1 MQCGKFV
8 QTFLWEIVMEKE
20 NLSVEAE
27 KTNADETGKKIIKIA
42 QAPVRLLL
50 LKIVLAAVLLCA
62 LGAGAYFGWKK
73 ITEIKLA
80 KKYMRIERQLVL
92 CRELVTV
99 KLRYSEIVSIKKS
112 GALGVAKSYSIVKY
126 SGVARAGIADV
137 SKIAPTVSRDGKSVS
152 LTLPKSELLGNEI
165 ASQEIFDEKRSI
177 FVPITMKE
185 IFDGIEESR
194 AGAAERLVAEGLLD
208 DADAQA
214 QAVLRASMTAL
225 GFENVAIR

>member
-1 MQCGKFV
+1 M
-8 QTFLWEIVMEKE
+8 KE
-20 NLSVEAE
+20 ERTSVEE
-27 KTNADETGKKIIKIA
+27 KKRTAQSAAKKIIKAA
-42 QAPVRLLL
+42 QVPVRRLL
-50 LKIVLAAVLLCA
+50 LKIIFAALLLGA
-62 LGAGAYFGWKK
+62 LGVGAYFGRKK
-73 ITEIKLA
+73 ITEVKLA

-99 KLRYSEIVSIKKS
+99 KLRYSEIVSIKKRS
-112 GALGVAKSYSIVKY
+112 ALGVAKSYSIVKY

-137 SKIAPTVSRDGKSVS
+137 SKIAATVSKDGKSVS
-152 LTLPKSELLGNEI
+152 ISLPKSELLGNEI

-194 AGAAERLVAEGLLD
+194 ASAAERLVAEGLLD

>member
-1 MQCGKFV
+1 
-8 QTFLWEIVMEKE
+8 MEE
-20 NLSVEAE
+20 QNVSVET
-27 KTNADETGKKIIKIA
+27 KKRTSQNVGKKIIKAA
-42 QAPVRLLL
+42 QAPVCRLLL
-50 LKIVLAAVLLCA
+50 RIAALVVLLCA
-62 LGAGAYFGWKK
+62 LGVGAYFGRKK

-99 KLRYSEIVSIKKS
+99 KLRYSEIVSIKKRS
-112 GALGVAKSYSIVKY
+112 ALGVAKSYSIVKY

-137 SKIAPTVSRDGKSVS
+137 SKIAATVSKDGKSVS
-152 LTLPKSELLGNEI
+152 ISLPKSELLGNEI

-194 AGAAERLVAEGLLD
+194 ASAAERLVAEGLLD

>member
-1 MQCGKFV
+1 M
-8 QTFLWEIVMEKE
+8 FLWEIDMKE
-20 NLSVEAE
+20 ERTSVEE
-27 KTNADETGKKIIKIA
+27 KKRTAQSAAKKIIKAA
-42 QAPVRLLL
+42 QVPVRRLL
-50 LKIVLAAVLLCA
+50 LKIIFAALLLGA
-62 LGAGAYFGWKK
+62 LGVGAYFGRKK
-73 ITEIKLA
+73 ITEVKLA

-99 KLRYSEIVSIKKS
+99 KLRYSEIVSIKKRS
-112 GALGVAKSYSIVKY
+112 ALGVAKSYSIVKY

-137 SKIAPTVSRDGKSVS
+137 SKIAATVSKDGKSVS
-152 LTLPKSELLGNEI
+152 ISLPKSELLGNEI

-194 AGAAERLVAEGLLD
+194 ASAAERLVAEGLLD

-214 QAVLRASMTAL
+214 KAVILASMSAL

>member
-1 MQCGKFV
+1 M
-8 QTFLWEIVMEKE
+8 FLWEIDMKE
-20 NLSVEAE
+20 ERTSVEE
-27 KTNADETGKKIIKIA
+27 KKRTAQSAAKKIIKAA
-42 QAPVRLLL
+42 QVPVRRLL
-50 LKIVLAAVLLCA
+50 LKIIFAALLLGA
-62 LGAGAYFGWKK
+62 LGVGAYFGRKK
-73 ITEIKLA
+73 ITEVKLA

-99 KLRYSEIVSIKKS
+99 KLRYSEIVSIKKRS
-112 GALGVAKSYSIVKY
+112 ALGVAKSYSIVKY

-137 SKIAPTVSRDGKSVS
+137 SKIAATVSKDGKSVS
-152 LTLPKSELLGNEI
+152 ISLPKSELLGNEI

-194 AGAAERLVAEGLLD
+194 ASAAERLVAEGLLD

>member
-1 MQCGKFV
+1 
-8 QTFLWEIVMEKE
+8 MEQE

-27 KTNADETGKKIIKIA
+27 RMNAGEAGKRIIKA
-42 QAPVRLLL
+42 ARAPVRRLL
-50 LKIVLAAVLLCA
+50 LKIVLAALLLCA
-62 LGAGAYFGWKK
+62 LGAGAYFGAKK
-73 ITEIKLA
+73 ISAVKLA

-126 SGVARAGIADV
+126 SGIARAGIADV
-137 SKIAPTVSRDGKSVS
+137 SKITATVSKDGKSVS

-165 ASQEIFDEKRSI
+165 ASQEVFDEKRSI

-185 IFDGIEESR
+185 IFDGIEGSR
-194 AGAAERLVAEGLLD
+194 ASAAERLVSEGLLE

-214 QAVLRASMTAL
+214 QTVLRASMTAL

>member
-1 MQCGKFV
+1 
-8 QTFLWEIVMEKE
+8 MEKE
-20 NLSVEAE
+20 NLSIEA
-27 KTNADETGKKIIKIA
+27 KKKAVHNAGKKIIESA
-42 QAPVRLLL
+42 AAPVRYLL
-50 LKIVLAAVLLCA
+50 LKIVLAAVLLSA
-62 LGAGAYFGWKK
+62 LASAAYFGRRKFF
-73 ITEIKLA
+73 EVKLA

-92 CRELVTV
+92 CSELVTV
-99 KLRYSEIVSIKKS
+99 KVRYSEIVSIKKS

-137 SKIAPTVSRDGKSVS
+137 SKIVPTVSKDGKSVS

-165 ASQEIFDEKRSI
+165 AFQEVFDEKRSI

-185 IFDGIEESR
+185 IFEGIEESKTS
-194 AGAAERLVAEGLLD
+194 AGERLIAEGLLD

-214 QAVLRASMTAL
+214 KAALRASMTAL

>member
-1 MQCGKFV
+1 M
-8 QTFLWEIVMEKE
+8 FLWEIDMKE
-20 NLSVEAE
+20 EHTSVEE
-27 KTNADETGKKIIKIA
+27 KKRTAQSAAKKIIKA
-42 QAPVRLLL
+42 TQVPVRRLL
-50 LKIVLAAVLLCA
+50 LKIIFAALLLGA
-62 LGAGAYFGWKK
+62 LGVGAYFGRKK
-73 ITEIKLA
+73 ITEVKLA

-99 KLRYSEIVSIKKS
+99 KLRYSEIVSIKKRS
-112 GALGVAKSYSIVKY
+112 ALGVAKSYSIVKY

-137 SKIAPTVSRDGKSVS
+137 SKIAATVSKDGKSVS
-152 LTLPKSELLGNEI
+152 ISLPKSELLGNEI

-194 AGAAERLVAEGLLD
+194 ASAGERLVAEGLLD

>member
-1 MQCGKFV
+1 
-8 QTFLWEIVMEKE
+8 MEQE
-20 NLSVEAE
+20 NLSVEA
-27 KTNADETGKKIIKIA
+27 KKMNAGEAGKRIIKA
-42 QAPVRLLL
+42 ARAPVRRLL
-50 LKIVLAAVLLCA
+50 LKIVLAALLLCA
-62 LGAGAYFGWKK
+62 LGAGAYFGAKK
-73 ITEIKLA
+73 ISAVKLA

-126 SGVARAGIADV
+126 SGIARAGIADV
-137 SKIAPTVSRDGKSVS
+137 SKITATVSKDGKSVS

-165 ASQEIFDEKRSI
+165 ASQEVFDEKRSI

-194 AGAAERLVAEGLLD
+194 ASAAERLVSEGLLE

-214 QAVLRASMTAL
+214 QTVLRASMTAL

>member
-1 MQCGKFV
+1 M
-8 QTFLWEIVMEKE
+8 FLWEIDMKE
-20 NLSVEAE
+20 EHTSVEE
-27 KTNADETGKKIIKIA
+27 KKRTAQSAAKKIIKA
-42 QAPVRLLL
+42 TQVPVRRLL
-50 LKIVLAAVLLCA
+50 LKIIFAALLLCA
-62 LGAGAYFGWKK
+62 LGAGAYFGIKK

-126 SGVARAGIADV
+126 SGVARAGIADITKIKATV
-137 SKIAPTVSRDGKSVS
+137 SKDGKSVS
-152 LTLPKSELLGNEI
+152 ISLPKSELLGNEI

-194 AGAAERLVAEGLLD
+194 ASAGERLVAEGLLD

>member
-1 MQCGKFV
+1 M
-8 QTFLWEIVMEKE
+8 KE
-20 NLSVEAE
+20 ERTSVEE
-27 KTNADETGKKIIKIA
+27 KKRTAQSAAKKIIKAA
-42 QAPVRLLL
+42 QVPVRRLL
-50 LKIVLAAVLLCA
+50 LKIILAALLLCA
-62 LGAGAYFGWKK
+62 LGAGAYFGRKK

-137 SKIAPTVSRDGKSVS
+137 SKIAATVSKDGKSVS
-152 LTLPKSELLGNEI
+152 ISLPKSELLGNEI

-194 AGAAERLVAEGLLD
+194 ASAAERLVAEGLLD
-208 DADAQA
+208 DADTQA
-214 QAVLRASMTAL
+214 KAVILASMSAL
-225 GFENVAIR
+225 GFENVTIR

>member
-1 MQCGKFV
+1 M
-8 QTFLWEIVMEKE
+8 KE
-20 NLSVEAE
+20 ERTSVEE
-27 KTNADETGKKIIKIA
+27 KKRTAQSAAKKIIKAA
-42 QAPVRLLL
+42 QVPVRRLL
-50 LKIVLAAVLLCA
+50 LKIIFAALLLGA
-62 LGAGAYFGWKK
+62 LGVGAYFGRKK
-73 ITEIKLA
+73 ITEVKLV

-99 KLRYSEIVSIKKS
+99 KLRYSEIVSIKKRS
-112 GALGVAKSYSIVKY
+112 ALGVAKSYSIVKY

-137 SKIAPTVSRDGKSVS
+137 SKIAATVSKDGKSVS
-152 LTLPKSELLGNEI
+152 ISLPKSELLGNEI

-194 AGAAERLVAEGLLD
+194 ASAAERLVAEGLLD

>member
-1 MQCGKFV
+1 MG
-8 QTFLWEIVMEKE
+8 KE
-20 NLSVEAE
+20 NLSIEA
-27 KTNADETGKKIIKIA
+27 KKKAVRNAGKKIIKSA
-42 QAPVRLLL
+42 VAPVRYLL
-50 LKIVLAAVLLCA
+50 LKIVLAAVLLSA
-62 LGAGAYFGWKK
+62 LAAAAYFGRRKFF
-73 ITEIKLA
+73 EVKLA

-92 CRELVTV
+92 CSELVTV
-99 KLRYSEIVSIKKS
+99 KVRYSEIVSIKKS

-137 SKIAPTVSRDGKSVS
+137 SKIVPTVSKDGKSVS

-165 ASQEIFDEKRSI
+165 AFQEVFDEKRSI

-185 IFDGIEESR
+185 IFEGIEESKTS
-194 AGAAERLVAEGLLD
+194 AGERLIAEGLLD

-214 QAVLRASMTAL
+214 KAALRASMTAL

>member
-1 MQCGKFV
+1 M
-8 QTFLWEIVMEKE
+8 KE
-20 NLSVEAE
+20 ERTSVEE
-27 KTNADETGKKIIKIA
+27 KKRTAQSAAKKIIKAA
-42 QAPVRLLL
+42 QVPVRRLL
-50 LKIVLAAVLLCA
+50 LKIIFAALLLGA
-62 LGAGAYFGWKK
+62 LGVGAYFGRKK
-73 ITEIKLA
+73 ITEVKLA

-99 KLRYSEIVSIKKS
+99 KLRYSEIVSIKKRS
-112 GALGVAKSYSIVKY
+112 ALGVAKSYSIVKY

-137 SKIAPTVSRDGKSVS
+137 SKIAATVSKDGKSVS
-152 LTLPKSELLGNEI
+152 ISLPKSELLGNEI

-194 AGAAERLVAEGLLD
+194 ASAAERLVAEGLLD

-214 QAVLRASMTAL
+214 KAVILASMSAL

>member
-1 MQCGKFV
+1 
-8 QTFLWEIVMEKE
+8 MEKE
-20 NLSVEAE
+20 NLSIEA
-27 KTNADETGKKIIKIA
+27 KKKAVRNAGKKIIKSEA
-42 QAPVRLLL
+42 APVRYLL
-50 LKIVLAAVLLCA
+50 LKIVLAAVLLSA
-62 LGAGAYFGWKK
+62 LAAAAYFGRRKFF
-73 ITEIKLA
+73 EVKLA

-92 CRELVTV
+92 CSELVTV
-99 KLRYSEIVSIKKS
+99 KVRYSEIVSIKKS

-137 SKIAPTVSRDGKSVS
+137 SKIVPTVSKDGKSVS

-165 ASQEIFDEKRSI
+165 AFQEVFDEKRSI

-185 IFDGIEESR
+185 IFEGIEESKTS
-194 AGAAERLVAEGLLD
+194 AGERLIAEGLLD

-214 QAVLRASMTAL
+214 KAALRASMTAL

>member
-1 MQCGKFV
+1 M
-8 QTFLWEIVMEKE
+8 KE
-20 NLSVEAE
+20 ERTSVEE
-27 KTNADETGKKIIKIA
+27 KKRTAQSAAKKIIKAA
-42 QAPVRLLL
+42 QVPVRRLL
-50 LKIVLAAVLLCA
+50 LKIIFAALLLGA
-62 LGAGAYFGWKK
+62 LGVGAYFGRKK
-73 ITEIKLA
+73 ITEVKLA

-99 KLRYSEIVSIKKS
+99 KLRYSEIVSIKKRS
-112 GALGVAKSYSIVKY
+112 ALGVAKSYSIVKY

-137 SKIAPTVSRDGKSVS
+137 SKIAATVSKDGQSVS
-152 LTLPKSELLGNEI
+152 ISLPKSELLGNEI

-194 AGAAERLVAEGLLD
+194 ASAAERLVAEGLLD

>member
-1 MQCGKFV
+1 M
-8 QTFLWEIVMEKE
+8 KE
-20 NLSVEAE
+20 ERTSVEE
-27 KTNADETGKKIIKIA
+27 KKRTAQSAAKKIIKAA
-42 QAPVRLLL
+42 QVPVRRLL
-50 LKIVLAAVLLCA
+50 LKIIFAALLLCA
-62 LGAGAYFGWKK
+62 LGAGAYFGRKK
-73 ITEIKLA
+73 ITEIKFA

-137 SKIAPTVSRDGKSVS
+137 SKIAATVSKDGKSVS
-152 LTLPKSELLGNEI
+152 ISLPKSELLGNEI

-194 AGAAERLVAEGLLD
+194 ASAAERLVAEGLLD

-214 QAVLRASMTAL
+214 KAVILASMSAL

>member
-1 MQCGKFV
+1 M
-8 QTFLWEIVMEKE
+8 KE
-20 NLSVEAE
+20 ERTSVEE
-27 KTNADETGKKIIKIA
+27 KKRTAQSAAKKIIKAA
-42 QAPVRLLL
+42 QVPVRRLL
-50 LKIVLAAVLLCA
+50 LKIIFAALLLCV
-62 LGAGAYFGWKK
+62 LGAGAYFGRKK
-73 ITEIKLA
+73 ITEIKLT

-137 SKIAPTVSRDGKSVS
+137 SKIAATVSKDGKSVS
-152 LTLPKSELLGNEI
+152 ISLPKSELLGNEI

-194 AGAAERLVAEGLLD
+194 ASAAERLVAEGLLD
-208 DADAQA
+208 DADVQA
-214 QAVLRASMTAL
+214 RAVLRASMTAL
-225 GFENVAIR
+225 GFENVTIR

>member
-1 MQCGKFV
+1 M
-8 QTFLWEIVMEKE
+8 KE
-20 NLSVEAE
+20 ERTSVEE
-27 KTNADETGKKIIKIA
+27 KKRTAQSAAKKIIKAA
-42 QAPVRLLL
+42 QVPVRRLL
-50 LKIVLAAVLLCA
+50 LKIIFAALLLGA
-62 LGAGAYFGWKK
+62 LGVGAYFGRKK
-73 ITEIKLA
+73 ITEVKLA

-99 KLRYSEIVSIKKS
+99 KLRYSEIVSIKKRS
-112 GALGVAKSYSIVKY
+112 ALGVAKSYSIVKY

-137 SKIAPTVSRDGKSVS
+137 SKIAATVSKDGKSVS
-152 LTLPKSELLGNEI
+152 ILLPKSELLGNEI

-194 AGAAERLVAEGLLD
+194 AFAAERLVAEGLLD

-214 QAVLRASMTAL
+214 KAVILASMSAL

>member
-1 MQCGKFV
+1 
-8 QTFLWEIVMEKE
+8 MEKK

-27 KTNADETGKKIIKIA
+27 KTNADETGKKSIKA
-42 QAPVRLLL
+42 ARFPLRLLL

-137 SKIAPTVSRDGKSVS
+137 SKIASTVSKDGKSVS

-194 AGAAERLVAEGLLD
+194 ASAAERLVAEGLLD

>member
-1 MQCGKFV
+1 M
-8 QTFLWEIVMEKE
+8 FLREIDMKE
-20 NLSVEAE
+20 ERTSVEE
-27 KTNADETGKKIIKIA
+27 KKRTAQNEAKKIIKA
-42 QAPVRLLL
+42 VQVPVRRLL
-50 LKIVLAAVLLCA
+50 LKIIFAALLLCA
-62 LGAGAYFGWKK
+62 LGAGAYFGRKK

-137 SKIAPTVSRDGKSVS
+137 SKIAAIVSKDGKSVS
-152 LTLPKSELLGNEI
+152 ISLPKSELLGNEI

-194 AGAAERLVAEGLLD
+194 ASAAERLVAEGLLD
-208 DADAQA
+208 DADVQA
-214 QAVLRASMTAL
+214 RAVLRASMTAL
-225 GFENVAIR
+225 GFENVTIR

>member
-1 MQCGKFV
+1 M
-8 QTFLWEIVMEKE
+8 KE
-20 NLSVEAE
+20 ERTSVEE
-27 KTNADETGKKIIKIA
+27 KKRTAQSAAKKIIKAA
-42 QAPVRLLL
+42 QVPVRRLL
-50 LKIVLAAVLLCA
+50 LKIILAALLLCA
-62 LGAGAYFGWKK
+62 LGAGAYFGRKK
-73 ITEIKLA
+73 ITEIKLT

-99 KLRYSEIVSIKKS
+99 KLRYSEIVSIKKRS
-112 GALGVAKSYSIVKY
+112 ALGVAKSYSIVKY

-137 SKIAPTVSRDGKSVS
+137 SKIAATVSKDGKSVS
-152 LTLPKSELLGNEI
+152 ISLPKSELLGNEI

-194 AGAAERLVAEGLLD
+194 ASAAERLVAEGLLD

-214 QAVLRASMTAL
+214 KAVILASMSAL

>member
-1 MQCGKFV
+1 M
-8 QTFLWEIVMEKE
+8 KE
-20 NLSVEAE
+20 ERTSVEE
-27 KTNADETGKKIIKIA
+27 KKRTAQSAAKKIIKAA
-42 QAPVRLLL
+42 QVPVRRLL
-50 LKIVLAAVLLCA
+50 LKIIFAALLLGA
-62 LGAGAYFGWKK
+62 LGVGAYFGRKK
-73 ITEIKLA
+73 ITEVKLA

-99 KLRYSEIVSIKKS
+99 KLRYSEIVSIKKT

-137 SKIAPTVSRDGKSVS
+137 SKIAAIVSKDGKSVS
-152 LTLPKSELLGNEI
+152 ISLPKSELLGNEI
-165 ASQEIFDEKRSI
+165 ASQDIFDEKRSI

-194 AGAAERLVAEGLLD
+194 ASAAERLVAEGLLD
-208 DADAQA
+208 DADTQA
-214 QAVLRASMTAL
+214 KAVILASMSAL

>member
-1 MQCGKFV
+1 M
-8 QTFLWEIVMEKE
+8 FLWEIDMKE
-20 NLSVEAE
+20 ERTSVEE
-27 KTNADETGKKIIKIA
+27 KKRTAQSAAKKIIKAA
-42 QAPVRLLL
+42 QVPVRRLL
-50 LKIVLAAVLLCA
+50 LKIIFAALLLGA
-62 LGAGAYFGWKK
+62 LGVGAYFGRKK
-73 ITEIKLA
+73 ITEVKLA

-99 KLRYSEIVSIKKS
+99 KLRYSEIVSIKKRS
-112 GALGVAKSYSIVKY
+112 ALGVAKSYSIVKY

-137 SKIAPTVSRDGKSVS
+137 SKIAATVSKDGKSVS
-152 LTLPKSELLGNEI
+152 ILLPKSELLGNEI

-194 AGAAERLVAEGLLD
+194 ASAGERLVAEGLLD

-214 QAVLRASMTAL
+214 KAVILASMSAF

>member
-1 MQCGKFV
+1 M
-8 QTFLWEIVMEKE
+8 KE
-20 NLSVEAE
+20 ERTSVEE
-27 KTNADETGKKIIKIA
+27 KKRTAQSAAKKIIKAA
-42 QAPVRLLL
+42 QVPVRRLL
-50 LKIVLAAVLLCA
+50 LKIIFSALLLGA
-62 LGAGAYFGWKK
+62 LGVGAYFGRKK
-73 ITEIKLA
+73 ITEVKLA

-99 KLRYSEIVSIKKS
+99 KLRYSEIVSIKKRS
-112 GALGVAKSYSIVKY
+112 ALGVAKSYSIVKY

-137 SKIAPTVSRDGKSVS
+137 SKIAATVSKDGKSVS
-152 LTLPKSELLGNEI
+152 ISLPKSELLGNEI

-194 AGAAERLVAEGLLD
+194 ASAAERLVAEGLLD

>member
-1 MQCGKFV
+1 
-8 QTFLWEIVMEKE
+8 MEE
-20 NLSVEAE
+20 QNVSVETKKRTAQS
-27 KTNADETGKKIIKIA
+27 AAKKIIKAA
-42 QAPVRLLL
+42 QVPVRRLL
-50 LKIVLAAVLLCA
+50 LKIIFAALLLCA
-62 LGAGAYFGWKK
+62 LGAGAYFGRKK
-73 ITEIKLA
+73 ITEIKLT

-126 SGVARAGIADV
+126 SGVARAGIVDV
-137 SKIAPTVSRDGKSVS
+137 SKIAATVSKDGKSVS
-152 LTLPKSELLGNEI
+152 ISLPKSELLGNEI

-194 AGAAERLVAEGLLD
+194 ASAAERLVAEGLLD
-208 DADAQA
+208 DADTQA
-214 QAVLRASMTAL
+214 QAVLRASMSAL
-225 GFENVAIR
+225 GFENVTIR